1 MKKLFLLF
9 VFCCFAS
16 VASAQSVE
24 IVYLKDGG
32 KIRGIITEQTPNQTL
47 QIQTADGKVVIC
59 AYDAIKKI
67 ETTDEKVVIGTYG
80 TIEKNTNGLPEQ
92 NLNTASFRPHYE
104 ESVASAQFI
113 EVVHLKNGGMI
124 RGTITEQIPNQ
135 SLKIQTADGS
145 VFVYSFDEI
154 EKITKEAPSRYG
166 TSNGFY
172 RRSFQESQKPR
183 YQGSVDFGYSV
194 GVGILESSRVE
205 LSTSHGCLINP
216 YFYVGA
222 GLGVHYHYDA
232 SAVAIPIF
240 ADFRGNFM
248 KGNIKPFLNFRI
260 GYSFGDFEG
269 LYLAPSVGVSINRFD
284 IGLGYSL
291 QKMTF
296 DSYYWDESINLGAV
310 TFKFGIRF

>member
-9 VFCCFAS
+9 VFCCFAG
-16 VASAQSVE
+16 AATAQNVE
-24 IVYLKDGG
+24 TVYLKSGG

-104 ESVASAQFI
+104 ENVASAQFI

-154 EKITKEAPSRYG
+154 EKSRKKLLPDMVFPTDSIVDLFRNPKNRDTKVPSISVIR
-166 TSNGFY
+166 SAWGF
-172 RRSFQESQKPR
+172 
-183 YQGSVDFGYSV
+183 
-194 GVGILESSRVE
+194 
-205 LSTSHGCLINP
+205 
-216 YFYVGA
+216 
-222 GLGVHYHYDA
+222 
-232 SAVAIPIF
+232 
-240 ADFRGNFM
+240 
-248 KGNIKPFLNFRI
+248 
-260 GYSFGDFEG
+260 
-269 LYLAPSVGVSINRFD
+269 
-284 IGLGYSL
+284 
-291 QKMTF
+291 
-296 DSYYWDESINLGAV
+296 WNLPE
-310 TFKFGIRF
+310 